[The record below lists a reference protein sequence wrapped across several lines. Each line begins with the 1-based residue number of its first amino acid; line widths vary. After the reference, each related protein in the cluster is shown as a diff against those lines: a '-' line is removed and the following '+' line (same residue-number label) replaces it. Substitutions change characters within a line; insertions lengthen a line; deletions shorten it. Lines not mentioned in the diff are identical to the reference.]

1 MTGIARY
8 VQNPA
13 IRKVLKDTDGLGTEA
28 TRAGII
34 ELLFTREFL
43 RRQGKQIR
51 ATAAGKGLIRS
62 LPEVATTPDM
72 TAHWETQLNAISQR
86 EESYDGFMQPL
97 QDSLKELIVQSQ
109 AVLPEGLKDIKV
121 TGKPR
126 NKRRSRKPP
135 GKQRPNL

>member
-1 MTGIARY
+1 

-43 RRQGKQIR
+43 QRQGKQIR
-51 ATAAGKGLIRS
+51 ATAAGKGLIHS
-62 LPEVATTPDM
+62 LPDVATTPDM

-86 EESYDGFMQPL
+86 QESYDGFMQPL
-97 QDSLKELIVQSQ
+97 QGSLKELIVQSQ

-121 TGKPR
+121 KRKPR
-126 NKRRSRKPP
+126 NKRRARKAPKKKLP
-135 GKQRPNL
+135 